1 MSDENDNSIIR
12 LVTDKKNDKEEVDSA
27 LSVFETDDDFVHFS
41 TFALNQVEVEKIKGA
56 VTIVV
61 FDDDGADDVIF
72 AKAHLSE
79 SLLPL
84 VGALD
89 VMKSSLLGEVNLV
102 GGLDEG

>member
-1 MSDENDNSIIR
+1 MSDDKESSIVR
-12 LVTDKKNDKEEVDSA
+12 LVADKKNDEKEADFK
-27 LSVFETDDDFVHFS
+27 LTVFETDDDFVHFA

-56 VTIVV
+56 VTIVI

-84 VGALD
+84 VGALE
-89 VMKSSLLGEVNLV
+89 VMKSSVLGEVNLV
-102 GGLDEG
+102 GGLDE

>member
-1 MSDENDNSIIR
+1 MSDDNESSIVR
-12 LVTDKKNDKEEVDSA
+12 LVADKKNDKKEADSK
-27 LSVFETDDDFVHFS
+27 LTVFETDDDFVYFA

-56 VTIVV
+56 VTIVI

-84 VGALD
+84 VGALE
-89 VMKSSLLGEVNLV
+89 VMKSSVLGEVNLV
-102 GGLDEG
+102 GGLDE